1 MMKSM
6 PRLLISTMIAGLLL
20 FTSACKEK
28 QDNLQLGS
36 IKITDGANQSAL
48 PGHEFE
54 NEVFLELMSKPGT
67 SLLGGKAKPDPVPNR
82 KVNIVQDQ
90 NGDLEILN
98 PKLVSD
104 AGGVVSFKVKAGKT
118 IGDKYLR
125 IIPEGSDIRQ
135 EIRFIVG
142 AEIHGTN
149 QEGHAGK
156 ALEKPLSVKLV
167 NQDGTP
173 AKGVPVYFS
182 VSDSPERKNTA
193 SVSPKTVKTDADGIA
208 KTEIKLGK
216 DTGKYTFGVEVADPE
231 QNYFIRNHKIQ
242 IIGSGNRAGISMV
255 IGS

>member
-1 MMKSM
+1 
-6 PRLLISTMIAGLLL
+6 
-20 FTSACKEK
+20 
-28 QDNLQLGS
+28 
-36 IKITDGANQSAL
+36 
-48 PGHEFE
+48 
-54 NEVFLELMSKPGT
+54 MSKPGT

-90 NGDLEILN
+90 NGDLEILD

-142 AEIHGTN
+142 AEILGTN

-167 NQDGTP
+167 KQDGTP
-173 AKGVPVYFS
+173 AKGVPVYQEHRHQRS
-182 VSDSPERKNTA
+182 REHPPVQ
-193 SVSPKTVKTDADGIA
+193 TVLRRQGC
-208 KTEIKLGK
+208 G
-216 DTGKYTFGVEVADPE
+216 TGE
-231 QNYFIRNHKIQ
+231 
-242 IIGSGNRAGISMV
+242 
-255 IGS
+255 